1 MTYTTTSKFTR
12 QLVGEIVKP
21 AGAWRVDADPTFHD
35 RMAALN
41 TQYPQ
46 GEWEGNVHEG
56 YKLYATVASIVDDQ
70 PLANLLAEFDEF
82 VAERPYLND

>member
-41 TQYPQ
+41 IQYPQ

-56 YKLYATVASIVDDQ
+56 YKLYATIASHAQ
-70 PLANLLAEFDEF
+70 LAPSASTSLIAS
-82 VAERPYLND
+82 AS

>member
-41 TQYPQ
+41 IQYPQ
-46 GEWEGNVHEG
+46 GEWLCRKYFLVTNEVSRSRSV
-56 YKLYATVASIVDDQ
+56 K
-70 PLANLLAEFDEF
+70 
-82 VAERPYLND
+82 R